1 MKISGNT
8 FVITGGTGG
17 IGGATARSLSSQGA
31 SVALFDIIPQ
41 EKGQAFAQELGVG
54 DKAKYYKVD
63 ITDSDAVKAA
73 VEDVVASLGN
83 LKGAVHCAGV
93 AIKREWTND
102 IAESIPNFKKMLDI
116 NVTGTFIV
124 NAHVADAINKPLNH
138 PDGSSKH
145 APFWTSNE
153 ERGVIIN
160 FASAAANPYARVLS
174 YGPTKTAVVGITKSF
189 SDFLGPSGIRVA
201 SISPSIVVSAMT
213 SNFSTYFSDD
223 LLKTA
228 TFPRVP
234 LTADQITP
242 TINYIIENVGINGID
257 IPVDGGWRLVS
268 LKAGIE
274 GGKDPRELAPG
285 LE

>member
-17 IGGATARSLSSQGA
+17 IGGATAKHLTSLGA
-31 SVALFDIIPQ
+31 SVALFDIISPEQ
-41 EKGQAFAQELGVG
+41 GDSFAQALGVQE
-54 DKAKYYKVD
+54 KAKYYKVD

-73 VEDVVASLGN
+73 VENVVEVLGN
-83 LKGAVHCAGV
+83 LKGVVHCAGV
-93 AIKREWTND
+93 AIKRPWTND
-102 IAESIPNFKKMLDI
+102 VAESIPNFKKMLDI
-116 NVTGTFIV
+116 NVTGTFTV

-138 PDGSSKH
+138 PDGTAAH
-145 APFWTSNE
+145 APFWTANE

-174 YGPTKTAVVGITKSF
+174 YGPTKSAVVGITKSMA
-189 SDFLGPSGIRVA
+189 DFLGPSGIRVN

-213 SNFSTYFSDD
+213 ANFSTYFTDD

-242 TINYIIENVGINGID
+242 TVQYLIENVGINGQD
-257 IPVDGGWRLVS
+257 VAVDGGWRLVS
-268 LKAGIE
+268 LKPGVD
-274 GGKDPRELAPG
+274 GGADPRDLAPG

>member
-1 MKISGNT
+1 MKVSGNT

-17 IGGATARSLSSQGA
+17 IGGATAKHLTSLGA

-41 EKGQAFAQELGVG
+41 EAGDKFADGLGVQS
-54 DKAKYYKVD
+54 KAKYYKVD
-63 ITDSDAVKAA
+63 ITDPDAIKLA
-73 VEDVVASLGN
+73 VADVVEVLGN

-102 IAESIPNFKKMLDI
+102 VAESIPNFKKMLDI

-145 APFWTSNE
+145 APFWTSTE
-153 ERGVIIN
+153 ERGIIIN

-174 YGPTKTAVVGITKSF
+174 YGPTKTAVVGITKSM
-189 SDFLGPSGIRVA
+189 SDFLGPSGIRVV

-213 SNFSTYFSDD
+213 SGFSKYFTDD

-228 TFPRVP
+228 TFPRIP
-234 LTADQITP
+234 LTPEQITP
-242 TINYIIENVGINGID
+242 TVQYIIENVGVNGID

-268 LKAGIE
+268 LKAGVD
-274 GGKDPRELAPG
+274 GGSDPRDLAPG